1 MAPNEYPDEVDEIDS
16 NWDDEEDAPLLN
28 NGNARRDH
36 MGIADEGR
44 GGKALPF
51 YQTRSR
57 LVITGIIFVLIF
69 VLAFGGLLMAVPSV
83 RLYEVC
89 FRFGRFFGGGGFLQ
103 VDGGGS
109 MI

>member
-1 MAPNEYPDEVDEIDS
+1 MVSNEYPDDVDEIEA

-28 NGNARRDH
+28 NGNARPEH
-36 MGIADEGR
+36 LGIADGGGR

-69 VLAFGGLLMAVPSV
+69 VLGFGGLLMAVPSV
-83 RLYEVC
+83 RLYEVWLSIW
-89 FRFGRFFGGGGFLQ
+89 RSVVEEIVRKR
-103 VDGGGS
+103 
-109 MI
+109 M